1 LELSKTGILAEYNVK
16 VLGTTVETVLLTEDR
31 DAFAREICSIGE
43 KVVPSELVSSLEEA
57 IEAAERIGYPVLV
70 RTSIGSVGSGFAN
83 NQQDMLVLAT
93 DGFSITDQVLLS
105 KSLKGWKEIQFEVL
119 RDNQDNCVTVCSME
133 NVDPLGIHVGES
145 IVCVPCQTLSNEEF
159 YMLRSAALKV
169 IRRLGIVG
177 ACQIQYA
184 LNPNGLDYYIIEV
197 DAFSSRSAALASK
210 ATGLVLRRLFDFV
223 SIVFDCL
230 LCLIVCLSID

>member
-1 LELSKTGILAEYNVK
+1 VTCGLELSQSGVLSEYNVK

-31 DAFAREICSIGE
+31 DEFAREIRSIGE
-43 KVVPSELVSSLEEA
+43 QVVPSEMVDSKEGA
-57 IEAAERIGYPVLV
+57 IEAANRIGYPVLV
-70 RTSIGSVGSGFAN
+70 RTPVPGEGGSGFAS
-83 NQQDMLVLAT
+83 NQAELLSIVNE
-93 DGFSITDQVLLS
+93 GFNLSDQVLVS

-145 IVCVPCQTLSNEEF
+145 IVCVPVQTLSNEEF

-184 LNPNGLDYYIIEV
+184 LSPNGLDCYIIEV

-210 ATGLVLRRLFDFV
+210 ATG
-223 SIVFDCL
+223 
-230 LCLIVCLSID
+230 